1 MPTELRLSPD
11 LVQRLESSE
20 RVLARCEQI
29 AARGAAYA
37 ELISPVDTGRYR
49 ASFRVVRSVKSGRT
63 IVRLIN
69 TARNPR
75 SGYPYPWA
83 LEYGTRY
90 MRRQRI
96 LGRTADHIR
105 RG

>member
-1 MPTELRLSPD
+1 MAELRLSPN
-11 LVQRLESSE
+11 LVRRLETSE

-29 AARGAAYA
+29 GAKGQAYA
-37 ELISPVDTGRYR
+37 EAISPVRTGRYR
-49 ASFRVVRSVKSGRT
+49 ASFRVVRTTRGGRT

-69 TARNPR
+69 TARDPR
-75 SGYPYPWA
+75 SGYPYPYA

-90 MRRQRI
+90 MKRQRI
-96 LGRTADHIR
+96 LGRTAGHIR